1 MIPGRFGRVI
11 VVPKYDDT
19 MLSVDIWKELRT
31 LDEIVRNATIVWGPE
46 NVAYRYDDI
55 CARWIDQCFPNDILN
70 LDYVMNEV
78 ANGTL
83 KLTFP
88 IMFNPVTWDAH
99 TFPVYF
105 GGTEI
110 DDDSLI
116 TRVPALQLVY
126 FVTADTKAQDERY
139 VRAGAYLEIWCLRT
153 ITKFGSAQRG
163 EGIR

>member
-1 MIPGRFGRVI
+1 
-11 VVPKYDDT
+11 
-19 MLSVDIWKELRT
+19 MLSVEIWKELRV
-31 LDEIVRNATIVWGPE
+31 LDDIVRNATITWGPE
-46 NVAYRYDDI
+46 STVYKYDDI

-70 LDYVMNEV
+70 LDYVMEDV

-105 GGTEI
+105 GATEI
-110 DDDSLI
+110 DEDGLI

-126 FVTADTKAQDERY
+126 FITADTKAQD
-139 VRAGAYLEIWCLRT
+139 
-153 ITKFGSAQRG
+153 QR
-163 EGIR
+163 

>member
-11 VVPKYDDT
+11 VVPKYGDT
-19 MLSVDIWKELRT
+19 MLSVDIWKELRI

-46 NVAYRYDDI
+46 NAVYRYDDI

-126 FVTADTKAQDERY
+126 FITADTKAQDERY
-139 VRAGAYLEIWCLRT
+139 VRAEAYLEIWCLE
-153 ITKFGSAQRG
+153 Q
-163 EGIR
+163 